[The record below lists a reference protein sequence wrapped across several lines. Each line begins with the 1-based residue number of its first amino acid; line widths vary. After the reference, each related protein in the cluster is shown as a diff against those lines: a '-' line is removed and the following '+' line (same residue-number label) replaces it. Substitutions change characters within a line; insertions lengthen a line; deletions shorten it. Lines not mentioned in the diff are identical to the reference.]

1 MVGPGREDARWQRLD
16 ALPPRR
22 RQQLPARRASRTH
35 FPFDPAMPNLIAALG
50 AVLLAALG
58 FLPSDTLPAGFAT
71 GRNAALT
78 LLTAYLAWQAFALLR
93 QGAPRREPAT
103 AAPAATAAAATPVA
117 AGVAVPAPAAAPGGD
132 ALILLSLLQERGRFL
147 DFVAEDIAAYSDAQ
161 VAAASRVVHQGC
173 RAVIDECLAPA
184 PAYAG
189 AEGERITVDPAA
201 DPNRYRLQGKVAQ
214 QPPYSGV
221 VVHRGWKTTRLALPR
236 HTRPIDPTGE
246 NVIAPVDVEVR

>member
-1 MVGPGREDARWQRLD
+1 
-16 ALPPRR
+16 
-22 RQQLPARRASRTH
+22 
-35 FPFDPAMPNLIAALG
+35 MPNLIAALG

-58 FLPSDTLPAGFAT
+58 FFPSDALPAGFAT
-71 GRNAALT
+71 ARNAGLT
-78 LLTAYLAWQAFALLR
+78 LLTAFLAWQAFALLR
-93 QGAPRREPAT
+93 QGAPCREPAT
-103 AAPAATAAAATPVA
+103 AATAAAATPVA
-117 AGVAVPAPAAAPGGD
+117 AAVLAPAPAPAPTPGGD

-147 DFVAEDIAAYSDAQ
+147 DFVAEDIGAYSDAQ

-173 RAVIDECLAPA
+173 KAVIDECLAPV
-184 PAYAG
+184 PAHAG
-189 AEGERITVDPAA
+189 SEGDRITVDPAA

-246 NVIAPVDVEVR
+246 NVIAPVDVEIR